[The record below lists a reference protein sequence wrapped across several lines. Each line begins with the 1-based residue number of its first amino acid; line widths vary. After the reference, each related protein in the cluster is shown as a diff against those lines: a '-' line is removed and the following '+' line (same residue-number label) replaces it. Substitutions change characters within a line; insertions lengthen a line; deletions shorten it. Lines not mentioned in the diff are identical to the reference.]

1 MSSKLECPN
10 CGYDLNSS
18 EKVCKYCGSLNSN
31 FVPVPSK
38 PSFNLNNYIN
48 SNNNSNSSSSNSTTT
63 SSKSNFSCLLFG
75 ILLIF
80 FWPAAIVYAVL
91 VGLKK

>member
-48 SNNNSNSSSSNSTTT
+48 SNNNSNSSSSNTTTT

>member
-48 SNNNSNSSSSNSTTT
+48 SNNNSNSGSSNTTTT

-80 FWPAAIVYAVL
+80 FWPAAIVYALL

>member
-18 EKVCKYCGSLNSN
+18 ERVCKYCGSLNPN

-48 SNNNSNSSSSNSTTT
+48 SNNNSNSSSSNTST

-80 FWPAAIVYAVL
+80 FWPGAIIYAVL